1 MIRDITIG
9 QYYPAKS
16 SLHRLDARTKLIV
29 TFIYIVSLFLVNR
42 YVGFLIAALFFTTVL
57 VISKVPVSY
66 VFRGLKPILFI
77 IMLTVAINFLFGT
90 GEVIASWWVFKV
102 TKEGVRRGVFM
113 AIRLILLM
121 FGTSMMTFTTTTN
134 ELTDGLESVLKPLK
148 YIKVPV
154 HEMAMM
160 MSIALRFIPILLE
173 ETDKI
178 MKAQLARGADFESGN
193 IFRRAKA
200 MVPIFIPLIISA
212 FRRAFDLAMAMEARC
227 YHGGEGR
234 TRMNPMRY
242 GKNDYV
248 AYAVAVAYFAF
259 VIVTRFIG

>member
-9 QYYPAKS
+9 QYYPADS
-16 SLHRLDARTKLIV
+16 CIHRLDPRTKLIV
-29 TFIYIVSLFLVNR
+29 TFLYIIGLFLVNR
-42 YVGFLIAALFFTTVL
+42 FIGFGIAAIFFLMVLFL
-57 VISKVPVSY
+57 SRIPVSY
-66 VFRGLKPILFI
+66 IFKGLKPILFI
-77 IMLTVAINFLFGT
+77 IFLTVAINFLFGT
-90 GEVIASWWVFKV
+90 GEVLVSWWIFSITVD
-102 TKEGVRRGVFM
+102 GIRRGIFF

-134 ELTDGLESVLKPLK
+134 QLTDGIESVFKPLK
-148 YIKVPV
+148 YIKVPI
-154 HEMAMM
+154 HEIAMM

-178 MKAQLARGADFESGN
+178 MKAQMARGADFESGN
-193 IFRRAKA
+193 VLRRAKA

-234 TRMNPMRY
+234 TRMNPMKY
-242 GKNDYV
+242 GRGDYV
-248 AYAVAVAYFAF
+248 AYTVALLFFVAL
-259 VIVTRFIG
+259 VVTRFLP